1 MQIKICK
8 VIAQTGVEYV
18 NSGNGQLAK
27 CLIRLRELGSDFEDE
42 YQYTMLG
49 NLAQCRFD
57 VGKTVVAVLR
67 FSTHEN
73 NGKVYQDITVKEMIK
88 M

>member
-1 MQIKICK
+1 METRILK
-8 VIAQTGVEYV
+8 VIAQTEITKVQTKDGEK
-18 NSGNGQLAK
+18 AK

-42 YQYTMLG
+42 YQCTMLG

-57 VGKTVVAVLR
+57 VGKTVVAVLQ

-73 NGKVYQDITVKEMIK
+73 NGKVYQDITVKEIVK
-88 M
+88 L

>member
-1 MQIKICK
+1 MQTKICK
-8 VIAQTGVEYV
+8 VIAQTETEYV

-42 YQYTMLG
+42 YQCTMLG

>member
-1 MQIKICK
+1 MN
-8 VIAQTGVEYV
+8 G
-18 NSGNGQLAK
+18 GNGQLAK

-42 YQYTMLG
+42 YQCTMLG

-57 VGKTVVAVLR
+57 AGRTVVAVLR